1 MKQPGQ
7 FALGESWHPA
17 ILEYDPLLA
26 EAVRATG
33 MTRKK
38 DPSRL
43 PCYRITFVNTGS
55 CGATPN
61 SETHGDN
68 RRYPLLHGCIG
79 NAIIAQWAIQQY
91 FRSMPNRPSK

>member
-33 MTRKK
+33 TTRKK

-68 RRYPLLHGCIG
+68 RRYPLLYG
-79 NAIIAQWAIQQY
+79 NCRDKI
-91 FRSMPNRPSK
+91 